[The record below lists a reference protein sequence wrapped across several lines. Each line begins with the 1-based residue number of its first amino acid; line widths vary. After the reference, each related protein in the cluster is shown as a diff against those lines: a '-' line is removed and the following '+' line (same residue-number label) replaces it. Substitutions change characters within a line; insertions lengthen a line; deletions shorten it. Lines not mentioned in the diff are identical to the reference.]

1 MAWIMPGIQKKM
13 VNIILNIKAPI
24 LPVVS
29 MAAGGN
35 KKHKK

>member
-1 MAWIMPGIQKKM
+1 MPGIQKKSVKKIFSM
-13 VNIILNIKAPI
+13 NAPI